1 MNAPVRGG
9 ATRPTGTEEDEH
21 GRKASVGAVVASLSQ
36 LSIAATQRY
45 ADLYTTSTIRAFP
58 EHVRDHILRALDK
71 SDQVRKSKKFI
82 NKIYFIKD

>member
-71 SDQVRKSKKFI
+71 ADQVQKSKI
-82 NKIYFIKD
+82 NQK